1 MRQSFWLGAEQ
12 RASSSAVPWVWDWRW
27 LEGAANRTALLFQ
40 YWKIPTSTHS
50 RSKTSLLIFVTG
62 NVQRFCLFCSPFS
75 CTGIRTHDVRSFWT
89 IFDHFSINGIE
100 HENQTTF
107 NEPFLLCYFKIN
119 FLKHLRHFKLVQFL
133 PYQIKVGFEPTTWET
148 NRRPFSWLV

>member
-62 NVQRFCLFCSPFS
+62 NVCAFAFFVLHFPVPGFEPMTLDLSELFLIIFPLTELNMKTKLHLMSLFC
-75 CTGIRTHDVRSFWT
+75 
-89 IFDHFSINGIE
+89 
-100 HENQTTF
+100 
-107 NEPFLLCYFKIN
+107 CYFKIN